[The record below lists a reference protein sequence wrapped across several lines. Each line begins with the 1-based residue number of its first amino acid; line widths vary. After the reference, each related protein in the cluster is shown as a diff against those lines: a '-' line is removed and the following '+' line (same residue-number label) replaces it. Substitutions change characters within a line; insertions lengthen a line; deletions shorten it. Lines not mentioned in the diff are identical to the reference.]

1 MLNSDYLLN
10 RDYFKVTDIAMNT
23 NADTL
28 YGLGNL
34 FTVKAK
40 NSDSIAVFSAVEKK
54 GTLFTAINKKF
65 LIHRLLI
72 TK

>member
-28 YGLGNL
+28 FGLGNL

-40 NSDSIAVFSAVEKK
+40 
-54 GTLFTAINKKF
+54 KF
-65 LIHRLLI
+65 
-72 TK
+72 